1 MVICIFQAICMKRK
15 LYSFSNTCA
24 FDSIL
29 QTFLVA
35 AIDNPKIENC
45 INNLR
50 CTRNPTLDLIIHIKK
65 NGTQTAYRKRGMI
78 LQNLILMLDPKRMHE
93 INGAI
98 EVDCTINVYSLAQ
111 RFADL
116 PSCKVSLKCN
126 KNCPTKVRE
135 VRNFILANKML
146 CESASGISIYKNLKE
161 STICDRSECL
171 GIVEKTYEAS
181 GNSLQLYFCKKMNQI
196 LFPSIFWCKIYILL
210 QDSGKY
216 F

>member
-1 MVICIFQAICMKRK
+1 MIICIFQAICMKK
-15 LYSFSNTCA
+15 FFYSFSNTCA

-45 INNLR
+45 INDLR

-65 NGTQTAYRKRGMI
+65 NGTQTAYRKTEMI

-111 RFADL
+111 RLFADL

-135 VRNFILANKML
+135 I
-146 CESASGISIYKNLKE
+146 
-161 STICDRSECL
+161 
-171 GIVEKTYEAS
+171 
-181 GNSLQLYFCKKMNQI
+181 
-196 LFPSIFWCKIYILL
+196 
-210 QDSGKY
+210 
-216 F
+216 